1 MEWCERTQADHLADL
16 ESEGFDLPFHSSA
29 DVTGHGWRVT
39 LCGFTTPEGRLD
51 PDENSRPAL
60 EVAGDLTSAT
70 EARALI
76 SAVEAA
82 LRWLED

>member
-1 MEWCERTQADHLADL
+1 VEWCERTQADHRADL

-29 DVTGHGWRVT
+29 DVTGRGWRVT
-39 LCGFTTPEGRLD
+39 VCGFTTLEGRPD
-51 PDENSRPAL
+51 PDEDSRPAL
-60 EVAGDLTSAT
+60 EVAGDVTSAT